1 MSLKLPDNRAEFS
14 HKVASLYQ
22 ERREAATLRGEQ
34 KRRLALA
41 ESPRLRDADLALRAA
56 GAKQL
61 SASFGGGEKLARAQE
76 AMSEARERR
85 NAILKELGFDERFDQ
100 PDYSCRYCE
109 DTGTVD
115 GKPCRC
121 FAETV
126 YPILLD
132 ESQLRPYA
140 EQTFERFREDLFN
153 DRPEKGEKP
162 GMLSSREMHV
172 RLRDAML
179 KYCRDFETE
188 TAKSYFFHGRTG
200 TGKTFIATS
209 IGHDLL
215 RRGHSVYFLS
225 FSEMMQQLQ
234 QYRIL
239 TSSFNPDPIRL
250 EQAERFYQQ
259 IHTTD
264 LLILDDL
271 GSGIGDGGIHAS
283 ELLGLMNSRFSQKK
297 PMLITTNLD
306 TAKILKLYDER
317 LLSRL
322 LGSFVPV
329 YFYGEDVRTIRRRR

>member
-1 MSLKLPDNRAEFS
+1 
-14 HKVASLYQ
+14 
-22 ERREAATLRGEQ
+22 
-34 KRRLALA
+34 
-41 ESPRLRDADLALRAA
+41 
-56 GAKQL
+56 
-61 SASFGGGEKLARAQE
+61 
-76 AMSEARERR
+76 
-85 NAILKELGFDERFDQ
+85 
-100 PDYSCRYCE
+100 
-109 DTGTVD
+109 
-115 GKPCRC
+115 
-121 FAETV
+121 
-126 YPILLD
+126 
-132 ESQLRPYA
+132 
-140 EQTFERFREDLFN
+140 
-153 DRPEKGEKP
+153 
-162 GMLSSREMHV
+162 
-172 RLRDAML
+172 ML